1 MVFNDDISRDDFRQ
15 ERRETDKERSWQYGR
30 CGCAAYSRSEQ
41 HQRRRRE
48 GNEYE
53 NCD

>member
-1 MVFNDDISRDDFRQ
+1 MVFDKDISRDDFRQ
-15 ERRETDKERSWQYGR
+15 ERRETGKERSWQYGR
-30 CGCAAYSRSEQ
+30 CGCTAHSRSEQ

-53 NCD
+53 NRD